1 MIYKDPALQV
11 VIIYYAYF
19 TNFIFLRQIQLSPVP
34 GNMNIIRL
42 FLAKSS
48 TFSFAFGIIL

>member
-19 TNFIFLRQIQLSPVP
+19 TNFIFLRQIQLSHVP

-48 TFSFAFGIIL
+48 IFSFAFGVIL